1 VSIPPPWRIVIVSHA
16 PPAAVGID
24 AMCREA
30 GHEPVALVASRR
42 GVTPE
47 NVQPLVLETPTQLD
61 VVFAARK
68 ERLAPIFRSYEPDLV
83 ICLGFPMLMP
93 QEALDV
99 PRLGAINMHPSKLP
113 LYRGPIPLPWAIRNG
128 ETEIAMTAH
137 RMEAEFDT
145 GAILA
150 QEQIPIDP
158 AAWTFEEVVPNFR
171 AALGKVL
178 PRALER
184 IARGEEGEPQ
194 EGDPGVYAGWF
205 EDEFLEV
212 DWTRTAREIH
222 NQVRAW
228 AFLGGLRE
236 GAPVGDVDGEA
247 VKILRTSLEPVD
259 GAPRV
264 ECGDAAIWIV
274 ESKPA

>member
-1 VSIPPPWRIVIVSHA
+1 
-16 PPAAVGID
+16 
-24 AMCREA
+24 
-30 GHEPVALVASRR
+30 
-42 GVTPE
+42 VTPE

-212 DWTRTAREIH
+212 DWTRPAREIH

-259 GAPRV
+259 GAARV
-264 ECGDAAIWIV
+264 ECGDASIWIV

>member
-1 VSIPPPWRIVIVSHA
+1 VIVSHA
-16 PPAAVGID
+16 PPAVVGID
-24 AMCREA
+24 AVCREA
-30 GHEPVALVASRR
+30 GHEPVALVAARKM
-42 GVTPE
+42 TNPD
-47 NVQPLVLETPTQLD
+47 NVGALVLETPRELD

-83 ICLGFPMLMP
+83 ICLGFSWLMP

-99 PRLGAINMHPSKLP
+99 PRLGAINIHPSMLP
-113 LYRGPIPLPWAIRNG
+113 RYRGPIPLPWAVRNG
-128 ETEIAMTAH
+128 ETEIGMTVH
-137 RMEAEFDT
+137 RMDAQFDT

-150 QEQIPIDP
+150 QAPIPLDP
-158 AAWTFEEVVPNFR
+158 AFWSFEEVIPQY
-171 AALGKVL
+171 AATLGELL

-184 IARGEEGEPQ
+184 VARGEQGDPQ

-212 DWTRTAREIH
+212 DWTRPAREIH

-236 GAPVGDVDGEA
+236 GAPVGAVDGEQ
-247 VKILRTSLEPVD
+247 VKILRTSLAPVD

-264 ECGDAAIWIV
+264 ECGDGPIWIV